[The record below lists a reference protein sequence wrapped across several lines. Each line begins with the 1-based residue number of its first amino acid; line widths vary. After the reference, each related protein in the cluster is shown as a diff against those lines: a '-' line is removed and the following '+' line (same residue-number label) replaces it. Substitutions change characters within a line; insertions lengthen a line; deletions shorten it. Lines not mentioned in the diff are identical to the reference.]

1 MLASEPRIRILL
13 PDWIAKSC
21 RLNIQSTRKVA
32 KEAGISRQY
41 VAHAAIVLQYASD
54 QVDAVISGGDR
65 AQWGKCGQR
74 TMVAVKV
81 REESGR
87 VTQ

>member
-32 KEAGISRQY
+32 KEAGISQQY

-54 QVDAVISGGDR
+54 QVDAVISGEIALNG
-65 AQWGKCGQR
+65 
-74 TMVAVKV
+74 
-81 REESGR
+81 ESAASER
-87 VTQ
+87 WLR